1 MEEAEKRLPPGRLSS
16 DDLIDGDEEVP
27 VDSTT
32 RTGGI
37 FVILLLAVLGLSAG
51 FSVLIV
57 VLSLLVM
64 LFLHELGHYL
74 VAKKA
79 GMKVT
84 EFFIGF
90 GPKLWSFHRGETE
103 YGIKAIPAG
112 AYVRV
117 IGMNNLDP
125 VPEEDEKR
133 TYRKALLRNRLL
145 LASAGSIMHFLIAIV
160 LLYILLIGSGV
171 KIDES
176 QWNVREV
183 LPNGPA
189 EQIGIQKGDEII
201 AIGDSRVSTWGDL
214 VSVVSASPGENV
226 TVEIVRNGQALF
238 LSGVIGLNPDSPTER
253 GFLGIARSSFGT
265 IREGPVEAVP
275 ESLAQFG
282 VLTKETITGLGDFFS
297 PSGLTNFFSDVIQT
311 SEKPSPASEVST
323 NAGAQQ
329 EGRVVSV
336 VGATRIG
343 AELTSSGWAGLF
355 IFLITINVFIG
366 FFNLIPLLPLDGG
379 HIAVALYEGIRGIR
393 RKRYHAD
400 VSKLLPLTYA
410 VVFILVLVGLAAVY
424 LDLRDPIAL

>member
-1 MEEAEKRLPPGRLSS
+1 MNENKEPTFTTRVTADHPTGASSEVHPGRS
-16 DDLIDGDEEVP
+16 G
-27 VDSTT
+27 
-32 RTGGI
+32 RAGGI
-37 FVILLLAVLGLSAG
+37 LVILLLALLGFSAG
-51 FSVLIV
+51 FSVFIV

-74 VAKKA
+74 VARKA

-90 GPKLWSFHRGETE
+90 GPKLWSIHRGETE

-125 VPEEDEKR
+125 VPEEDETR
-133 TYRKALLRNRLL
+133 TYRKARLRNRLL
-145 LASAGSIMHFLIAIV
+145 LASAGSMMHFFLALV
-160 LLYILLIGSGV
+160 LLYFLLIGSGV

-176 QWNVREV
+176 KWNVRDV

-189 EQIGIQKGDEII
+189 DQIGIQPGDEII
-201 AIGDSRVSTWGDL
+201 AIGESRVVTWDDL
-214 VSVVSASPGENV
+214 VAIVASSPGEDA
-226 TVEIVRNGQALF
+226 TFEINRDGQRLL
-238 LSGVIGLNPDSPTER
+238 LSGVIGFNPDSTEDK
-253 GFLGIARSSFGT
+253 GFLGVRRSSLGT
-265 IREGPVEAVP
+265 IREGPIQAIP
-275 ESLAQFG
+275 ESFTQFG
-282 VLTKETITGLGDFFS
+282 TLTKETVIGLGDFFS
-297 PSGLTNFFSDVIQT
+297 PTGLKNFFSDVVQT
-311 SEKPSPASEVST
+311 DKETSLGSDASM
-323 NAGAQQ
+323 NAGTQQ

-343 AELTSSGWAGLF
+343 AELTDSGWTGLF

-379 HIAVALYEGIRGIR
+379 HIAVALYEGIRGR
-393 RKRYHAD
+393 RKQRYHAD

-410 VVFILVLVGLAAVY
+410 VVFLLVIVGVAAVY
-424 LDLRDPIAL
+424 LDLRDPISL